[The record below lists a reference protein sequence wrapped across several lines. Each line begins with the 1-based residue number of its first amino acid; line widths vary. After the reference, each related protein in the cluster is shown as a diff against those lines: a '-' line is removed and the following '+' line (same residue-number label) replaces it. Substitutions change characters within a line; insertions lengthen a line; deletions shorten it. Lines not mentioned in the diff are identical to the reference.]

1 MQSTIVVP
9 AELFS
14 RHNSKYESI
23 ILTVVGTN
31 IAIKI
36 TNKEVIN
43 ARVLLERIFIF
54 KKFPICPPI
63 KTAKK
68 NSQ

>member
-23 ILTVVGTN
+23 ILIVVGTN
-31 IAIKI
+31 IATKI
-36 TNKEVIN
+36 NN
-43 ARVLLERIFIF
+43 AVMFNAF
-54 KKFPICPPI
+54 C
-63 KTAKK
+63 
-68 NSQ
+68 